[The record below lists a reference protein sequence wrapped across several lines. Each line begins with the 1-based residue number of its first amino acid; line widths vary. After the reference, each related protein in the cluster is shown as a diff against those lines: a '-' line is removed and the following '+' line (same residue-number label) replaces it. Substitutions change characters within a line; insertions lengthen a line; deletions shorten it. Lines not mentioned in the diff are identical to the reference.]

1 LDFGQSFSYPPFV
14 QALEPKAR
22 AITKTAFIHGLLRQG
37 ILDLKYRPGD
47 YLNIDELARR
57 HEISPIPVR
66 EAVTRLVAERLVILR
81 PHVGAEVAPLDE
93 TSVREIFAFLGGL
106 ETSSLGDIVA
116 KSTGE
121 DVTDLR
127 RILAEME
134 QLKLPEDLKS
144 WDRSNAA
151 FHLKLAS
158 IAQLPSILEH
168 LRVIFDHWDRARKYF
183 FEISPGR
190 DASEAQREHL
200 AMITALE
207 KRDGESLH
215 ALLHQHNERA
225 RLVYLRLLAE
235 QSKDRLPQ
243 A

>member
-1 LDFGQSFSYPPFV
+1 V

-22 AITKTAFIHGLLRQG
+22 ALTKTALIHGLLRQG

-66 EAVTRLVAERLVILR
+66 EAVARLVAERLVIMR

-106 ETSSLGDIVA
+106 ETSSVGDIVA
-116 KSTGE
+116 KSIGE
-121 DVTDLR
+121 DVADLR
-127 RILAEME
+127 RIFAEME
-134 QLKLPEDLKS
+134 QMRLPEDLGS

-158 IAQLPSILEH
+158 IARLPSILEH
-168 LRVIFDHWDRARKYF
+168 LRVVFDHWDRARRYF

-190 DASEAQREHL
+190 DPNKAQHEHF
-200 AMITALE
+200 AMIEALE
-207 KRDGESLH
+207 KRDETVLH

-225 RLVYLRLLAE
+225 CLAYLTLLAE
-235 QSKDRLPQ
+235 QG
-243 A
+243 

>member
-1 LDFGQSFSYPPFV
+1 LDFGQSFSYRLFV

-22 AITKTAFIHGLLRQG
+22 AITKTELIHGLLRQG

-66 EAVTRLVAERLVILR
+66 EAVARLVAERLVVMQ
-81 PHVGAEVAPLDE
+81 PHVGAEVARLDE

-106 ETSSLGDIVA
+106 ETSAIGDIVA
-116 KSTGE
+116 KATGE
-121 DVTDLR
+121 DIAELR
-127 RILAEME
+127 QIFAEME
-134 QLKLPEDLKS
+134 QLRLPEDLVS

-158 IAQLPSILEH
+158 IARLPSILEH
-168 LRVIFDHWDRARKYF
+168 LRVIFDHWDRARRYF
-183 FEISPGR
+183 FEISPAR
-190 DASEAQREHL
+190 DANKAQHEHL
-200 AMITALE
+200 AMIEALE
-207 KRDGESLH
+207 KRDEGLLH

-225 RLVYLRLLAE
+225 RLVYLSLLAE
-235 QSKDRLPQ
+235 QK
-243 A
+243 

>member
-1 LDFGQSFSYPPFV
+1 V

-22 AITKTAFIHGLLRQG
+22 ALTKTELIHGLLRQG

-47 YLNIDELARR
+47 YLNVDELARR

-66 EAVTRLVAERLVILR
+66 EAVARLVAERLVIMR

-106 ETSSLGDIVA
+106 ETSAIGDIVA
-116 KSTGE
+116 KATG
-121 DVTDLR
+121 DDIADLR
-127 RILAEME
+127 QIFAELE
-134 QLKLPEDLKS
+134 QLRLPEDLES

-168 LRVIFDHWDRARKYF
+168 LRVVFDHWDRARKYF

-190 DASEAQREHL
+190 DANKAQREHL
-200 AMITALE
+200 AMIRALE
-207 KRDGESLH
+207 KRDEGLLH
-215 ALLHQHNERA
+215 VLLHQHNERA
-225 RLVYLRLLAE
+225 RLVYLELLAK
-235 QSKDRLPQ
+235 QR
-243 A
+243 

>member
-1 LDFGQSFSYPPFV
+1 V

-22 AITKTAFIHGLLRQG
+22 AITKTELIHGLLRQG

-66 EAVTRLVAERLVILR
+66 EAVTRLVAERLVIMR
-81 PHVGAEVAPLDE
+81 PHVGAEVAPLDQ

-106 ETSSLGDIVA
+106 ETSAIGDIVA
-116 KSTGE
+116 KATS
-121 DVTDLR
+121 DDIADLR
-127 RILAEME
+127 QIFAEME
-134 QLKLPEDLKS
+134 KLRLPEDLVS

-168 LRVIFDHWDRARKYF
+168 LRVVFDHWDRARRHF
-183 FEISPGR
+183 FEISPVR
-190 DASEAQREHL
+190 DANKAQHEHL
-200 AMITALE
+200 AMIEALE
-207 KRDGESLH
+207 KRDEGMLQS
-215 ALLHQHNERA
+215 LLHQHNERA
-225 RLVYLRLLAE
+225 RLVYLKLLAE
-235 QSKDRLPQ
+235 QR
-243 A
+243 